1 MSRKAELTTAIF
13 SLGCALSIGFMM
25 QSGEVAEL
33 RYGSAD
39 STAASS
45 TQIVGEPPVTPVRFT
60 EIETT
65 QLEPLQ
71 VRSIK
76 LMSGQVVAPPRAV
89 LLGGAIKSYADPSE
103 TEDDAL
109 AAGLSGPETKNPAD
123 CPVSMSADPIGG
135 AMLSLNIK
143 AACLAGREVVVMHD
157 ALTFR
162 DVLSETGELAVFVPA
177 LSEMAVVEATFA
189 TGEKVQARAEVKTLA
204 LYDRIILQ
212 WRGATDISMNLRA
225 FVSAQDKARHAWSVT
240 EQRLSE
246 PSKSGDGYFSS
257 LGKRAVL
264 NPQLAE
270 IYTAP
275 ATAPATAPNSDQL
288 GNLTI
293 EAEIT
298 ADICGQDISVEAT
311 RIIAGKKVNS
321 QDLALPVP
329 DCDEIGN
336 ILVLNNF
343 LQDLTLAS
351 K

>member
-1 MSRKAELTTAIF
+1 
-13 SLGCALSIGFMM
+13 
-25 QSGEVAEL
+25 
-33 RYGSAD
+33 
-39 STAASS
+39 
-45 TQIVGEPPVTPVRFT
+45 VRFT

-89 LLGGAIKSYADPSE
+89 LLGGAINSYADPSE
-103 TEDDAL
+103 TAYDAL
-109 AAGLSGPETKNPAD
+109 AAGPSGAETKNPAD

-135 AMLSLNIK
+135 AMLSINIK

-157 ALTFR
+157 ALIFR

-189 TGEKVQARAEVKTLA
+189 TGEKVQARAEVKTLE

-212 WRGATDISMNLRA
+212 WRGAADISMNLRA

-240 EQRLSE
+240 EQRPSE

-257 LGKRAVL
+257 LGKRTIL

-275 ATAPATAPNSDQL
+275 ATAANSDQL
-288 GNLTI
+288 VNLTI
-293 EAEIT
+293 DAEIT
-298 ADICGQDISVEAT
+298 ADICGQDIPVEAT
-311 RIIAGKKVNS
+311 RIIAGKKITS